1 MSYIACTH
9 SRSSLICAV
18 DRAVSELGIA
28 NTAIIDASS
37 RGRARDAL
45 PLFPETEDVV
55 NAFAFS
61 SLASR
66 RRRAFAR
73 AATGVLES
81 RVTTNARVPRKLA
94 ARPGGFGKSDPM
106 SADLAEVRGTHQD
119 SNERRVRA
127 VPSPLER

>member
-1 MSYIACTH
+1 MHA
-9 SRSSLICAV
+9 SRSSLICAAH
-18 DRAVSELGIA
+18 RAVSELGIA
-28 NTAIIDASS
+28 NTAIMDASS

-45 PLFPETEDVV
+45 PPFPETEDVV

-66 RRRAFAR
+66 RRAFAR
-73 AATGVLES
+73 GATGVLES

-127 VPSPLER
+127 GPSPLER